1 MNTSPDIKIIIAD
14 DHEIFRDGLKLML
27 SKYPEII
34 ILGEACNGKELIQL
48 TQELQPDVVVTDIK
62 MPVMDGIEAVKKLQE
77 QFPHIGVIA
86 LSMFDEDDLIIDML
100 EAGAKGYLLKNSD
113 KHEIIE
119 AIKTVY
125 QQNPYYCKSTSN
137 KLVKMIARSTF
148 NPYARKDKVEFSDRE
163 KQIIAL
169 ICEENTNKEI
179 GEKLF
184 LSSRTVEGYR
194 MKIQEKMGV
203 KNSVGIVVYA
213 MKHGL
218 YGGTA
223 G

>member
-1 MNTSPDIKIIIAD
+1 MNTVGNIKLVIAD

-27 SKYPEII
+27 GKQEDIV
-34 ILGEACNGKELIQL
+34 LVGEADNGKQLIALVEEQR
-48 TQELQPDVVVTDIK
+48 PDVVLTDIK
-62 MPVMDGIEAVKKLQE
+62 MPVMDGIEATKWLSIHY
-77 QFPHIGVIA
+77 PDTGIIG
-86 LSMFDEDDLIIDML
+86 LSMFNEDNLIIDML
-100 EAGAKGYLLKNSD
+100 EAGARGYLIKNAD
-113 KHEIIE
+113 KNEVID

-125 QQNPYYCKSTSN
+125 QQDTYYCRQTTGKLARMIANSKYNPYSK
-137 KLVKMIARSTF
+137 KPKI
-148 NPYARKDKVEFSDRE
+148 EFSERE
-163 KQIIAL
+163 KEIIEL
-169 ICEENTNKEI
+169 ICQEFTNKEI

-218 YGGTA
+218 YQSPA
-223 G
+223 V

>member
-48 TQELQPDVVVTDIK
+48 TLELQPDVVVTDIK

-179 GEKLF
+179 GEKIF
-184 LSSRTVEGYR
+184 ISTRTVEGHR
-194 MKIQEKMGV
+194 QKIMEKMDV
-203 KNSVGIVVYA
+203 KNTVGLVIYA
-213 MKHGL
+213 IRNKI
-218 YGGTA
+218 YTA
-223 G
+223 PSK